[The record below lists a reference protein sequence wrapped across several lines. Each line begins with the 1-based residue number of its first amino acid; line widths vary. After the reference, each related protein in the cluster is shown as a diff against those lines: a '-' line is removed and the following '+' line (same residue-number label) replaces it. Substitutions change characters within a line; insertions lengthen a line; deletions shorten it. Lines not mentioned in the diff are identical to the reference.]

1 MKKKDISIL
10 NSIPHNAKNTNK
22 ANHSYTQ
29 LMSEAEAYMSF
40 LENHQNLANLI
51 SGDKNLN
58 PEQMYISQRN
68 QEREENNKTILQYL
82 LIFLKVVYYKKIIE
96 KDVDNPFEQFRNFV
110 LFDVQL
116 LREVDVIKAV
126 IRYGQKNNTLKINW
140 NEYYWRLSISR
151 IYNQCLEM
159 IKGKINNSI
168 MDCCNCFIVLMDLCQ
183 FWFDIHYKN
192 NCSIR
197 QNDILTYKISK
208 AILKKLKQ
216 EKSVN

>member
-110 LFDVQL
+110 LFDVKL
-116 LREVDVIKAV
+116 LREVDVIQAV

>member
-68 QEREENNKTILQYL
+68 QEREKNNKTILQYL